1 MADKPLSTIA
11 KQVQLGLGLS
21 EETVL
26 PAAMLDRLLRHSTVI
41 QIGGESYRLKYKRRA
56 GMVAKPKERL

>member
-1 MADKPLSTIA
+1 
-11 KQVQLGLGLS
+11 
-21 EETVL
+21 VL
-26 PAAMLDRLLRHSTVI
+26 PAAMLDRLLRHLTVI